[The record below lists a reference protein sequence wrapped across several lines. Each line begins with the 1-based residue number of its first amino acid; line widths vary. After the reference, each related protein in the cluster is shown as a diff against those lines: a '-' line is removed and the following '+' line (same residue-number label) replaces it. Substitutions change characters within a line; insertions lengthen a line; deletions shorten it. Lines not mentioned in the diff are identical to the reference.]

1 MTEELREYN
10 GWKNYP
16 TWNILLWISNDQDDY
31 NEFLDLARETQ
42 GKENRAQIM
51 ENALRAYALRG
62 QWREASCYM
71 DIEGWSGH
79 YVKGSKAKR
88 VAWALDQV
96 DYAEIIRVLDEA
108 LADGA

>member
-16 TWNILLWISNDQDDY
+16 TWNIHLWISNDQDTY
-31 NEFLDLARETQ
+31 SEFLDSARRTQ
-42 GKENRAQIM
+42 GDPHRAEIM
-51 ENALRAYALRG
+51 TRCLRRYVLRG
-62 QWREASCYM
+62 RGNSASCFE
-71 DIEGWSGH
+71 DIEGWSSH
-79 YVKGSKAKR
+79 YVKGSKARR

-96 DYAEIIRVLDEA
+96 DYAEIISALDDA